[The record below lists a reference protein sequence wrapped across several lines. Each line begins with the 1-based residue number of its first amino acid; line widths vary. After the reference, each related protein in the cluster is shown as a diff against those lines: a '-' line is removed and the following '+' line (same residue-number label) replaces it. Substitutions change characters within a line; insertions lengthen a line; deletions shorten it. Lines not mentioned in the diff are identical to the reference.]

1 MRIFFGI
8 AFPEIIK
15 EQLKKEAAVCQE
27 YCEKGRFMQEENFH
41 LTLRFIGEVEP
52 GMVETFQQVL
62 EETAA
67 KVAPFQIH
75 LTGLGRFSKRGGD
88 ILFRGL
94 RRERGL
100 GGLVRHLDRAFKSKG
115 FPVEKMPFRPHVT
128 LARRV
133 YWAQGFETVQRE
145 VKLDDLEIDIKQIVI
160 MESVRVKGELIY
172 RPITHANLN
181 KQTEE

>member
-8 AFPEIIK
+8 AFPDKIK
-15 EQLKKEAAVCQE
+15 EQLKTEAIVCRE

-41 LTLRFIGEVEP
+41 LTLRFVGEVEP
-52 GMVETFQQVL
+52 PMLETFQQILV
-62 EETAA
+62 ETAE

-100 GGLVRHLDRAFKSKG
+100 GGLVRNLDRAFKKQG

-133 YWAQGFETVQRE
+133 YWTEGFEKVQRE
-145 VKLDDLEIDIKQIVI
+145 VKLGDLEINVDQIVI
-160 MESVRVKGELIY
+160 MESVRVNGELVY
-172 RPITHANLN
+172 RPIAHASLN
-181 KQTEE
+181 KLTEE

>member
-8 AFPEIIK
+8 AFPEEIK
-15 EQLKKEAAVCQE
+15 EQLKKEAAACEV

-52 GMVETFQQVL
+52 AMVGTFQQIL

-100 GGLVRHLDRAFKSKG
+100 GGLVRHLDRAFKRQG

-133 YWAQGFETVQRE
+133 RWAEGFEKVQRE
-145 VKLDDLEIDIKQIVI
+145 VRLDDLEIKVEQIVI

-172 RPITHANLN
+172 RPIAHANLN
-181 KQTEE
+181 DQTEE